1 MRKTH
6 AALRDGEVQWLHNSD
21 ESHVASFGR
30 CDVSETLVVATN
42 LSPQPLVGVVEA
54 GRTLTRTLRRTRSR
68 ASPPRRWAPAISVC
82 SGSNSSCAELHEYVC
97 SGIGKRLLAI
107 KIDT

>member
-21 ESHVASFGR
+21 ETRVVSFARRDASE
-30 CDVSETLVVATN
+30 SLVVAIN